1 MGKCKIGVNGF
12 GRIGRLVVRAALA
25 NPNATVVAVNDPF
38 LPVEYAAYQFKNDS
52 THGQVKE
59 DVSVDGDCLVVGKVR
74 IKFFAERDPART
86 CAVCY

>member
-1 MGKCKIGVNGF
+1 MVCKIGVNGF

-38 LPVEYAAYQFKNDS
+38 LPVEYAAYQFKHDS
-52 THGQVKE
+52 THGQVEE
-59 DVSVDGDCLVVGKVR
+59 DVKVEGDCLVVGSVK